1 MYRSASRAAL
11 SAGARTLSCVSGAI
25 VGTLLLLTSCTPPQS
40 EERVVAFVNGRPI
53 TQTEFENEWSEL
65 PDATRARYEKEGGK
79 PRLLSEVITR
89 ELLLQEARK
98 QGLDQ
103 DDHIRD
109 RARRFKEKLMLD
121 ELLKDRIKAKIELS
135 KEELDAYYEKHS
147 KQLLT
152 PLKIRVAQMLLPNYA
167 AAKDLEKQVNQ
178 GGDFGKFAQRYSID
192 AKTKA
197 NGGDLGPYRRDLL
210 VPEVDE
216 AAHALKPGM
225 VSAPIKT
232 DAGYYL
238 VKVTPLDPEIIQADL
253 AIRERLRQEFLNE
266 KRQKRFDDVIADI
279 RAKAVVKIADSSR
292 YGSTEQAAR

>member
-1 MYRSASRAAL
+1 MAL
-11 SAGARTLSCVSGAI
+11 STTVRLLSLITLTIG
-25 VGTLLLLTSCTPPQS
+25 GTLTLLTSCAPPQS

-53 TQTEFENEWSEL
+53 TQTEFENEWTEL
-65 PDATRARYEKEGGK
+65 PEATRARYEKEGGK

-103 DDHIRD
+103 NDQIRD
-109 RARRFKEKLMLD
+109 RARRYKEKLMLD
-121 ELLKDRIKAKIELS
+121 ELLKDRIKAKIELT
-135 KEELDAYYEKHS
+135 KEELDAYYEKHA

-167 AAKDLEKQVNQ
+167 AAKDLEKQINQ
-178 GGDFGKFAQRYSID
+178 GGDFAKFAQRYSID
-192 AKTKA
+192 NKTKA
-197 NGGDLGPYRRDLL
+197 NGGDLGPYRKDLL

-225 VSAPIKT
+225 VSAPIKA

-253 AIRERLRQEFLNE
+253 AIRERLRQELLNE

-279 RAKAVVKIADSSR
+279 RAKAVVKINDASR
-292 YGSTEQAAR
+292 YGGSDQAAR